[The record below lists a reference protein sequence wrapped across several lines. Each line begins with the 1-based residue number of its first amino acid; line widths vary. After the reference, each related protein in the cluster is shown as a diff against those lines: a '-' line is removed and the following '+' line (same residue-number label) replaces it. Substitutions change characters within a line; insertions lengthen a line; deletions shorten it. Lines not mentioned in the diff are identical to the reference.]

1 VTSKNRNALLWLL
14 FVFGLF
20 FLGLAALFIQRSEG
34 YAMREAEKQAF
45 NVLLTQRAVH
55 GYVSD
60 VQRREIYRLQDEKQL
75 AKEYFSPQLMSR
87 TYIARQIMQRLNGER
102 QLLGL
107 EPIYFKLA
115 SNNPRNPI
123 NQADAYESDVLQR
136 FNAGQDSEFREVVT
150 YQASKWL
157 YLAVP
162 VQANSASCLKCHG
175 QPEDAP
181 ADLLRQYGD
190 KAGFFEKLGDKR
202 ALISIRVPMAGILA
216 QGRDHARTLILN
228 TFLGL
233 AAVYL
238 LIFGFM
244 RRLDAKHEIILEQ
257 NRELGRLSVTDPLT
271 GLFNRSGFLNVL
283 EIRMREA
290 IRYGTPLALAML
302 DIDHFKI
309 INDRHGHAVG
319 DAVLKLFSE
328 VLRRNVRGADV
339 VCRWGG
345 EEFLVLLPQ
354 QDEVGAVASA
364 ENLRRALEVT
374 SFAPVE
380 ALSASFGVAEY
391 LAGDDLQ
398 GWIARADQALYAA
411 KAAGR
416 NTVRSAHSA
425 SGGQT
430 DAAGQPHA

>member
-1 VTSKNRNALLWLL
+1 MTSKNRNALLWLL
-14 FVFGLF
+14 FVFSLV
-20 FLGLAALFIQRSEG
+20 FLGLAALFIQRSEA
-34 YAMREAEKQAF
+34 YALQEAEKQAL

-75 AKEYFSPQLMSR
+75 EPSYFSPQLMSR
-87 TYIARQIMQRLNGER
+87 TSIARQVMQRLNSER

-123 NQADAYESDVLQR
+123 NQADAYELNVLQR
-136 FNAGQDSEFREVVT
+136 FNAGQGGEFREVVT
-150 YQASKWL
+150 HQASKWL

-162 VQANSASCLKCHG
+162 VQANSASCMKCHG
-175 QPEDAP
+175 QPEEAP

-190 KAGFFEKLGDKR
+190 KAGFFEKLGNKR

-216 QGRDHARTLILN
+216 QGRDQARTLILI
-228 TFLGL
+228 TFLSL

-244 RRLDAKHEIILEQ
+244 RRLDMKHQIILDQ
-257 NRELGRLSVTDPLT
+257 NLELERLSVTDPLT
-271 GLFNRSGFLNVL
+271 GLLNRSGFLTML
-283 EIRMREA
+283 ETRMQEA

-328 VLRRNVRGADV
+328 VLRRNVRSADV
-339 VCRWGG
+339 LCRWGG
-345 EEFLVLLPQ
+345 EEFIVLLPQ
-354 QDEVGAVASA
+354 QDEAGAVASA
-364 ENLRRALEVT
+364 EKLRRALESA
-374 SFAPVE
+374 SFSPVE
-380 ALSASFGVAEY
+380 SLSASIGVAEY
-391 LAGDDLQ
+391 LAGNDSQ

-416 NTVRSAHSA
+416 NTVR
-425 SGGQT
+425 
-430 DAAGQPHA
+430 AAQA